1 MIFRHNNRM
10 RMPKSYNGIVGELLT
25 EFGVIGSGS
34 GNEQSQ
40 KKKQHPPSPLPP
52 TQLGDAA
59 IRILNNNNNGNN
71 SGSLLTMTDASS
83 AMMVSSQQL
92 SLPQPPLPPTPP
104 PHRSAGGYG
113 GIPSGASPPP
123 GPTPTKGR
131 VQQFIQGTGRTVGK
145 ALKVGGA
152 IGGLIVGIKIVSH
165 VKNSREVDDF
175 FGSNDVNNNDVGGEK
190 RSPSPLSTSLVNA
203 TNERK
208 KKKHVLILP
217 FENLKVI
224 EPCTNTTSLFD
235 NLRSKLINQDAVETT
250 TIELHDLLR
259 VIHSAAQNP
268 NVAALH
274 ANFGEGTPMYPL
286 DRGHATEIRNAIR
299 IFNESHRYHH
309 TPNIN
314 GSSSGS
320 DNQSNDGR
328 FTEEEKTFIRVLMR
342 YLEQHDPNMHDVVM
356 AQIKECNEK
365 YKSGDPQFRS
375 LTPTSFNARLR
386 STVGELH
393 WKKVHYYFNHLLKQ
407 KKVGL
412 PKYSHAFGHTYNFN
426 TYYLASSCSYV
437 HLQSR
442 GYLNLFG
449 NTASNVFLGGM
460 LHKYGITAHVF
471 KHGQYKNAPSI
482 FTQSKYTQSHLEN
495 VTSMISSLNSTMCTL
510 IEESRTESTSQECAS
525 LWKQIFNY
533 GSVTAMTSVDI
544 GLVDTI
550 PPIDPVNVL
559 MDMNKKSVEDDASK
573 KKTMKMTM
581 STMYELLLTS
591 LGFDGA
597 GSTTHPTLAH
607 TGHRAGSSSVRSGQ
621 QSEQVLAVATT
632 TDTDVSDNITRRA
645 KFEKKFGKHVSYS
658 EFAANESITLSKYLG
673 MLKKKDTVERTRRA
687 VDDVL
692 HRLSVSSTA
701 TSMIL
706 SSLGLRT
713 IVDDNSNHANYN
725 SDCDKIAVLTV
736 DGGIDRKCSNRVV
749 RALRE
754 IKNDKRV
761 KAVVLRVNSP
771 GGSVVSSELILEEIK
786 NLDKVR
792 RILFLFV
799 LSSCTSTMCVRS
811 GIISRLYL
819 IPFISPSFV
828 QCQMQQLVAGI
839 TLP

>member
-1 MIFRHNNRM
+1 
-10 RMPKSYNGIVGELLT
+10 MPKSYNGIVGELLT
-25 EFGVIGSGS
+25 EFGVIGSVS
-34 GNEQSQ
+34 GDEQSQ
-40 KKKQHPPSPLPP
+40 KTKEPPPSPLPP

-59 IRILNNNNNGNN
+59 IRILNNNSNN
-71 SGSLLTMTDASS
+71 SGSFLTMTDATS
-83 AMMVSSQQL
+83 AMMVSSSQQQ
-92 SLPQPPLPPTPP
+92 SLPQPPLPTTSL
-104 PHRSAGGYG
+104 PHHHGAAGGG
-113 GIPSGASPPP
+113 GGGGNASGASPPP
-123 GPTPTKGR
+123 GPTPSKGR
-131 VQQFIQGTGRTVGK
+131 VLQFMHGTGRTVGK

-152 IGGLIVGIKIVSH
+152 IGGLIVGVNIVSH

-175 FGSNDVNNNDVGGEK
+175 FGSNDKNNNDVGGEK
-190 RSPSPLSTSLVNA
+190 RRLSPSSTTLVNA

-224 EPCTNTTSLFD
+224 EPCAKTTSLLD
-235 NLRSKLINQDAVETT
+235 NLRSKLINQDAVETTT

-268 NVAALH
+268 NIVALH
-274 ANFGEGTPMYPL
+274 ANFGEGSPIYPL
-286 DRGHATEIRNAIR
+286 ERGHATEIRNAIR

-309 TPNIN
+309 TPNII
-314 GSSSGS
+314 GSSSSGS
-320 DNQSNDGR
+320 GSGNQSYIGLLKEQEKKFDLLKEQVRN
-328 FTEEEKTFIRVLMR
+328 EEKERFLMVTNVLMK
-342 YLEQHDPNMHDVVM
+342 YLKQHDPNMHAVAM
-356 AQIKECNEK
+356 AQIKECYEK
-365 YKSGDPQFRS
+365 HKSGDPQFHS
-375 LTPTSFNARLR
+375 LTGTSTKARLR

-393 WKKVHYYFNHLLKQ
+393 WKKAHDYLDQFLKQ
-407 KKVGL
+407 KKGGL
-412 PKYSHAFGHTYNFN
+412 PKYSHAFGHSYNFN

-460 LHKYGITAHVF
+460 LSKYGITAHVF

-482 FTQSKYTQSHLEN
+482 FTQSKYTKSHLEN
-495 VTSMISSLNSTMCTL
+495 VTSMISSLNSTMCTQ
-510 IEESRTESTSQECAS
+510 IEESRQLLAS
-525 LWKQIFNY
+525 RGEWQQIFNY
-533 GSVTAMTSVDI
+533 GSLTAMTSVDI

-559 MDMNKKSVEDDASK
+559 MDINKKSVEDDASK

-581 STMYELLLTS
+581 STMWESLLTS
-591 LGFDGA
+591 LGLDGA
-597 GSTTHPTLAH
+597 GSTTHPTPAH
-607 TGHRAGSSSVRSGQ
+607 TGHRVGSSSVGAGQ
-621 QSEQVLAVATT
+621 RRAQEQVLALATT
-632 TDTDVSDNITRRA
+632 PDTYVSDYITSRA
-645 KFEKKFGKHVSYS
+645 KFEKKFGKHVSYTN
-658 EFAANESITLSKYLG
+658 FTANESITLSKYLG

-713 IVDDNSNHANYN
+713 IDDNNSNNANYY

-792 RILFLFV
+792 IMCFLLFCHHV
-799 LSSCTSTMCVRS
+799 PPQCV
-811 GIISRLYL
+811 
-819 IPFISPSFV
+819 
-828 QCQMQQLVAGI
+828 
-839 TLP
+839 